1 MTQIFSLLSILNT
14 ELPTR
19 RASKDTVH
27 YCSFLQFS
35 KTVEGKE
42 WTLTPA
48 FIPIILTVVLWL
60 LASFRE
66 MTRNKAKWWN
76 GEMFYT
82 TALAMML
89 TTHQRDGPLSEI
101 LSSSRSRVSFRP
113 SLSSYRAPLMPL
125 YIKYGR
131 ASVFGIST
139 VLSGKWRDL
148 HSCRDGR
155 RNDLQPSEPSWL
167 NHCLENFASSSKW
180 MSIAQK
186 HSKVQM

>member
-1 MTQIFSLLSILNT
+1 MCITKSAPASSASNSSLSTMQRRRMTQIFSLLHILNT

-19 RASKDTVH
+19 RASQDTVH
-27 YCSFLQFS
+27 YCSFLQFGRQW
-35 KTVEGKE
+35 KEGVE

-48 FIPIILTVVLWL
+48 FIPIILTEVLWL

-76 GEMFYT
+76 GEMLYT

-89 TTHQRDGPLSEI
+89 IMHQRDGPLSEI

-139 VLSGKWRDL
+139 VLTGKWRDL

-155 RNDLQPSEPSWL
+155 RNDLQPS
-167 NHCLENFASSSKW
+167 
-180 MSIAQK
+180 
-186 HSKVQM
+186 